1 MYSYLLFS
9 VQFFNQCLVLF
20 QVQVFYI
27 LYCCCCSVVQS
38 CPTLCNPINCS
49 TPGLFVPNYLLEFAQ
64 VHVHCI
70 GEIIQPSHPL
80 IPSSPSA
87 LSQAS
92 GTFPMS
98 QLFISGGQNTG
109 ASASAAVLPMSM

>member
-87 LSQAS
+87 LILSQHQGLFQYVICS
-92 GTFPMS
+92 HKMTKILEL
-98 QLFISGGQNTG
+98 QLQDQFFQ
-109 ASASAAVLPMSM
+109 